1 VPYARFVS
9 LGSAV
14 TSFEGVGVE
23 GDDCVPYV
31 PNSRFWRMLARE
43 RAALRSSTC
52 VAVLGAA
59 PTSAAAFDK
68 TGAAQDAVAN
78 PIMIAPAIAVAT
90 GCLIVASSLPYPFCE
105 SWCGLQP
112 RPELS
117 SKVSARYPQNRPI
130 VRPSDKHRRRCY
142 DHCYRGDCHGPES
155 RAAGHCGGRGNG
167 GGRGVSSGSP
177 M

>member
-14 TSFEGVGVE
+14 TSFEGVGVD

-43 RAALRSSTC
+43 RAALRSSTF

-78 PIMIAPAIAVAT
+78 PMMIAPAIAVAT
-90 GCLIVASSLPYPFCE
+90 GCLIVAFFIAISF
-105 SWCGLQP
+105 
-112 RPELS
+112 
-117 SKVSARYPQNRPI
+117 
-130 VRPSDKHRRRCY
+130 
-142 DHCYRGDCHGPES
+142 
-155 RAAGHCGGRGNG
+155 
-167 GGRGVSSGSP
+167 

>member
-1 VPYARFVS
+1 VVPYARFVS

-14 TSFEGVGVE
+14 TSFEGVGVD

-90 GCLIVASSLPYPFCE
+90 GCFVTFFIVISLNACAAFGYETSLTAGLRQLCRGSCGGARLELEASYSTPTSQCRREHFSSLN
-105 SWCGLQP
+105 
-112 RPELS
+112 
-117 SKVSARYPQNRPI
+117 PQ
-130 VRPSDKHRRRCY
+130 
-142 DHCYRGDCHGPES
+142 
-155 RAAGHCGGRGNG
+155 
-167 GGRGVSSGSP
+167 SP
-177 M
+177 

>member
-1 VPYARFVS
+1 MVPYARFVS

-14 TSFEGVGVE
+14 TSFEGVGVD

-78 PIMIAPAIAVAT
+78 PIITAPAIAVAT
-90 GCLIVASSLPYPFCE
+90 ECFIVMFFIVISFM
-105 SWCGLQP
+105 W
-112 RPELS
+112 EL
-117 SKVSARYPQNRPI
+117 
-130 VRPSDKHRRRCY
+130 VRPSAAKRLLTAGCDCCFVRC
-142 DHCYRGDCHGPES
+142 
-155 RAAGHCGGRGNG
+155 
-167 GGRGVSSGSP
+167 RGVRLDAT
-177 M
+177 